1 MPWSDF
7 KKFVFRKKKE
17 MPNGL
22 WQRCDECNNLIYRKV
37 VDERMKT
44 CPECNYHFT
53 LSAQERVD
61 MLLDKGSFEES
72 WTNVAPTDP
81 LEFTALQ
88 SYKTKIDEAQKETG
102 MKDAVVTGK
111 GSINGKHL
119 VIAVI
124 DQRFMM
130 GSMGSVMGEKIARAV
145 EKAHELK
152 LPLVIFSASG
162 GARMQEGSLSLM
174 QMAKTSAAI
183 ARFRED
189 GGLYVSVLTNPTFA
203 GVMASFASL
212 GDIMLAEPRALIGFT
227 GPRVIRETIKQELP
241 EGFQMSEFMLEHGFI
256 DRIVPRQKLREEL
269 FKIITY
275 YRP

>member
-61 MLLDKGSFEES
+61 LLLDKGSFEEF
-72 WTNVAPTDP
+72 WTNVAPADP

-111 GSINGKHL
+111 GAINGKQI
-119 VIAVI
+119 VVAVI

-130 GSMGSVMGEKIARAV
+130 GSMGSVMGEKITRAV

-174 QMAKTSAAI
+174 QMAKTSTAI